1 MGFIIRTAG
10 TLMAGIAGILAV
22 LLVTVGA
29 NAGSST
35 YDLIPLLN
43 DPHPFAPPH
52 SAPVAQPAPA
62 PAMAPN
68 PRTEDTL
75 AALLGLTTGSGP
87 RQTQV
92 ANSSVAGASAQPQA
106 KADDPSFITIGGGWY
121 DFNDN
126 EQAAEFHAEWRGKK
140 LFWIFKP
147 FAGAM
152 FTSDAAFYGFGGFL
166 TDFYFGRRIVVTP
179 SIAAGLYADGDGK
192 DLGSVIEFRSGL
204 EVGWRFD
211 DRSRLSAAVYHIS
224 NAGIDDNNP
233 GTEIFSIGYSF
244 PLY

>member
-1 MGFIIRTAG
+1 
-10 TLMAGIAGILAV
+10 MAGIAGILAV
-22 LLVTVGA
+22 HLVTVGA

-52 SAPVAQPAPA
+52 SAPVAQPVPA
-62 PAMAPN
+62 PA
-68 PRTEDTL
+68 
-75 AALLGLTTGSGP
+75 TGSGP

-92 ANSSVAGASAQPQA
+92 TNSSVAAASGLPQA

-224 NAGIDDNNP
+224 NASIDDNNP